1 MEEDTDYL
9 TIPSHVSV
17 KKASEMLG
25 VSDERIYYFIKVGR
39 LTGKRV
45 SGMWMIPIES
55 VEQFERYAT
64 GRARTQPP
72 KWRTYS
78 SGIKLLGT
86 EIEVHI
92 RPGQEE
98 ALEKK
103 LQAMSRGKQH
113 LLTGSIQRYIL
124 RDKADET
131 LVSIWL
137 VWKDS
142 EMPDEA
148 VQQEELEAFKAE
160 FDDVLDWD
168 TAVYSSKE
176 GIVYT

>member
-1 MEEDTDYL
+1 MDYVA
-9 TIPSHVSV
+9 IPGHYSV
-17 KKASEMLG
+17 KKTAVTLG
-25 VSDERIYYFIKVGR
+25 VTDERIYQLLKAKE
-39 LTGKRV
+39 LPGKRV
-45 SGMWMIPIES
+45 SGMWMIPIDA
-55 VEQFERYAT
+55 VEQFKRT
-64 GRARTQPP
+64 PVGRARTQSPI
-72 KWRTYS
+72 WRTYR
-78 SGIKLLGT
+78 SGITLLGT
-86 EIEVHI
+86 SIEVHI

-103 LQAMSRGKQH
+103 LKAMSRGKQH

-148 VQQEELEAFKAE
+148 VQQEEIYAFKKE
-160 FDDVLDWD
+160 FADVLDWD
-168 TAVYSSKE
+168 TAVYSNKE

>member
-1 MEEDTDYL
+1 MKKETDYL
-9 TIPSHVSV
+9 SIPGHVSS
-17 KKASEMLG
+17 KEAAEMLG
-25 VSDERIYYFIKVGR
+25 VSDERVNQFVRDER
-39 LTGKRV
+39 LPGKLV
-45 SGMWMIPIES
+45 SGMWMIPIEA
-55 VEQFERYAT
+55 VEQFKRAPA
-64 GRARTQPP
+64 GRARTHPP

-86 EIEVHI
+86 SIEVHI
-92 RPGQEE
+92 RSGQEE

-103 LQAMSRGKQH
+103 LEAMLRGRRH

-142 EMPDEA
+142 EMPDER
-148 VQQEELEAFKAE
+148 VQQQELEAFKAE
-160 FDDVLDWD
+160 FADVLDWE